1 MGGHRPP
8 HLPSLLFNFA
18 PPAENPLDPRCA
30 CGRAGPDAAATP
42 ICGRCPEGLVQNGE
56 RCVDIDECTA
66 FGHLPGGGCH
76 VTTACANTF
85 GGWECAGDCP
95 PFYNQSR
102 TPPTE
107 YRRPTNLVWLR

>member
-1 MGGHRPP
+1 M
-8 HLPSLLFNFA
+8 
-18 PPAENPLDPRCA
+18 
-30 CGRAGPDAAATP
+30 
-42 ICGRCPEGLVQNGE
+42 QNGE